1 MDPETKSNAKPDA
14 TVPNLQ
20 ILLTLLIS
28 INLEQSRHFRVD
40 YRLFSESCRMHW
52 KCIHPY
58 VVDVVQS
65 AHGRIRA
72 MANQSQQQQNFNNG
86 PQQPRAPTRRSLP
99 PEVQQ

>member
-1 MDPETKSNAKPDA
+1 
-14 TVPNLQ
+14 
-20 ILLTLLIS
+20 
-28 INLEQSRHFRVD
+28 
-40 YRLFSESCRMHW
+40 
-52 KCIHPY
+52 

-72 MANQSQQQQNFNNG
+72 MANQSQQQQQNFNNG

>member
-40 YRLFSESCRMHW
+40 YRLFSESCRMH
-52 KCIHPY
+52 
-58 VVDVVQS
+58 
-65 AHGRIRA
+65 
-72 MANQSQQQQNFNNG
+72 
-86 PQQPRAPTRRSLP
+86 
-99 PEVQQ
+99 